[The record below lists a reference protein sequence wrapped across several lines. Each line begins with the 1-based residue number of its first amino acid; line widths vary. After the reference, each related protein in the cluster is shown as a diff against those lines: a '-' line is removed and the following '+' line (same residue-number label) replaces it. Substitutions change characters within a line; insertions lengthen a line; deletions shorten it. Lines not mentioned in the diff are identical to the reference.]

1 MLMNKEILTLTD
13 IKLLV
18 DSFYKKVQ
26 QDELLAPI
34 FNSRI
39 KDKWPEH
46 LQKMYHF
53 WQTILLHEH
62 TYTGSPFLPHNQL
75 PIEKT
80 HFDRWLS
87 LFFET
92 IDEHFNGEK
101 AQEAKWRAEKMAEL
115 FNFKIQYYRDHP
127 NKPIQ

>member
-1 MLMNKEILTLTD
+1 MNKEIFTLAD
-13 IKLLV
+13 IKSLV
-18 DSFYKKVQ
+18 DFFYEKVQ

-34 FNSRI
+34 FNAKI

-46 LQKMYHF
+46 LQKMYRF

-62 TYTGSPFLPHNQL
+62 TYTGSPFLPHSQL
-75 PIEKT
+75 PIEKE
-80 HFDRWLS
+80 HFDRWLF

-92 IDEHFNGEK
+92 IDEHFSGEK
-101 AQEAKWRAEKMAEL
+101 ADEAKWRAEKMAEL
-115 FNFKIQYYRDHP
+115 FNFKIHYYRNNP